1 MGRFCFAALIA
12 VAAIS
17 FAQEQEPVFRV
28 DVQLVRVLAT
38 VKNLSGAPVGGLEK
52 DAFKVTVDDK
62 PQQIA
67 VFERFTEQPLS
78 VAVLL
83 DISGSTAK
91 EMEYQ
96 SAAVTRFLNALFSS
110 GNPLDTA
117 SLFAFN
123 WQVQQAVDYTRRP
136 ERFTRALRKLRAEAG
151 TALYDAV
158 FLAARDIED
167 REGRHVLIVVT
178 DGGDTVSNTEFNDA
192 LRAAHR
198 ADAVVYA
205 ILTMPIT
212 SDAGRNIGG
221 ENALTML
228 TGTTGGKVFTPAVNT
243 LDIAFSDIL
252 KDLRTQYLLGFYPR
266 AVEPTDSG
274 FYQLKISTT
283 DPGLRVVSR
292 TGYYGDTDPAA
303 KSGRRSRR

>member
-1 MGRFCFAALIA
+1 MGRFCFAALSLLGAIA
-12 VAAIS
+12 L
-17 FAQEQEPVFRV
+17 AQETDPVFRV

-52 DAFKVTVDDK
+52 DAFAIAVDGK

-78 VAVLL
+78 VAVLI

-91 EMEYQ
+91 EMDYQ
-96 SAAVTRFLNALFSS
+96 SAAVTRFLKTLFSS
-110 GNPLDTA
+110 GNPDDTA

-123 WQVQQAVDYTRRP
+123 YQVQQAVDYSRRP
-136 ERFTRALRKLRAEAG
+136 ELFARALKTMRAEAG
-151 TALYDAV
+151 TAMYDAIY
-158 FLAARDIED
+158 LAARDIEN

-178 DGGDTVSNTEFNDA
+178 DGGDTVSNTSFNDA

-198 ADAVVYA
+198 ADAVTYA

-212 SDAGRNIGG
+212 NEAGRNIGG

-228 TGTTGGKVFTPAVNT
+228 TSTTGGKVFTPAVNA
-243 LDIAFSDIL
+243 LDIAFGDIL

-266 AVEPTDSG
+266 SVGPTETG
-274 FYQLKISTT
+274 FHRLTVATK
-283 DPGLRVVSR
+283 DPNLQVVSR
-292 TGYYGDTDPAA
+292 TGYYGVTDPAG
-303 KSGRRSRR
+303 KSRRRSRD